1 MNIWQAIIIG
11 GLYWLS
17 NLEMMYSF
25 YWSIMD
31 PLFLSG
37 IVGLVLGDMSQG
49 MIVGAYIQP
58 MYLAFLGAG
67 GTAAVDKAAAGIIP
81 PLFQA
86 VSLLMLLL
94 L

>member
-49 MIVGAYIQP
+49 MIVGAYI
-58 MYLAFLGAG
+58 
-67 GTAAVDKAAAGIIP
+67 
-81 PLFQA
+81 
-86 VSLLMLLL
+86 
-94 L
+94 

>member
-17 NLEMMYSF
+17 NIEMMYSF

-58 MYLAFLGAG
+58 MYLAFLRRRRH
-67 GTAAVDKAAAGIIP
+67 
-81 PLFQA
+81 
-86 VSLLMLLL
+86 SRR
-94 L
+94 

>member
-37 IVGLVLGDMSQG
+37 IVGLVLGDM
-49 MIVGAYIQP
+49 
-58 MYLAFLGAG
+58 
-67 GTAAVDKAAAGIIP
+67 P

-86 VSLLMLLL
+86 ASLLMLLL

>member
-31 PLFLSG
+31 PLFMSG

-67 GTAAVDKAAAGIIP
+67 GTAAVDKAAAGIIHSGCRRYFKRSP
-81 PLFQA
+81 
-86 VSLLMLLL
+86 S
-94 L
+94 

>member
-31 PLFLSG
+31 PLSLSG
-37 IVGLVLGDMSQG
+37 IVGLVLGDMCQG
-49 MIVGAYIQP
+49 MIVGAYISP
-58 MYLAFLGAG
+58 C
-67 GTAAVDKAAAGIIP
+67 I
-81 PLFQA
+81 
-86 VSLLMLLL
+86 
-94 L
+94 